1 MLILFAGTNDGWGN
15 YVINGTRKKPRNHE
29 KVKVLKG
36 DITLGDHITNHPNY
50 RQNAYSIILSF
61 KGKPAIEVMEKV
73 LTEFEQLFMHGFEA
87 YEYHFDAVLH
97 MDTDDYH
104 IHVRIPKFNLYTETQ
119 LQLYL
124 DKKDRYR
131 VNLIRNLIDMKYHL
145 ESPKNNRQFIREEQ
159 GLHTTQWKKSNK
171 QESRKMSRSVINNFI
186 RELHQASL
194 INSLSDVKN
203 VLEDANLKIINTGY
217 DYSRD
222 LYYITVQNKSKKI
235 KLTGDIYS
243 EYFWKYSRENREKQ
257 IADNKQFRGSY
268 KYSPEEY
275 KRVSIKLYIVLEK
288 RSTEINARYR
298 KPRERA
304 AKRLDNLQ
312 QKSQESI
319 IHKTKSFKNEGAATS
334 HTNFRDSD
342 THTAC
347 FTDSELPI
355 QRTTNTEQVA
365 HSKSVQVES
374 KRWTVYSYTIEKSEL
389 LEKKQH
395 LLLKIGGLNG
405 RINKNIIRKNSQ
417 DGKERTSIDK
427 FDGSEQEELYK
438 KAKLYMQRMAQTRDC
453 RERYRKKIAIIGKQC
468 VDIKQDFNSSIT
480 KINTIIRTLA
490 EETTYTGVKIDNNRE
505 LTIPDYVDE
514 LLEWGRQPF

>member
-15 YVINGTRKKPRNHE
+15 YVINGTRKKPRNH
-29 KVKVLKG
+29 KKIKVLRG

-61 KGKPAIEVMEKV
+61 KGKPSIETMNQV
-73 LTEFEQLFMHGFEA
+73 LAEFEQFFMHGFEA

-97 MDTDDYH
+97 MDTNNYH
-104 IHVRIPKFNLYTETQ
+104 IHVRIPKFNLYTGTQ

-131 VNLIRNLIDMKYHL
+131 VNLIRNLINMKYHL
-145 ESPKNNRQFIREEQ
+145 ESPKNNRQLIQEEQ
-159 GLHTTQWKKSNK
+159 DFYTTQWEKSNK

-203 VLEDANLKIINTGY
+203 ILEDANLKIITTGY

-222 LYYITVQNKSKKI
+222 LYYITVQNKSEKI

-257 IADNKQFRGSY
+257 VANNKQFRGSY

-275 KRVSIKLYIVLEK
+275 KRVSTKLYIALEK
-288 RSTEINARYR
+288 RTKEIDARYT

-312 QKSQESI
+312 QKSQENI
-319 IHKTKSFKNEGAATS
+319 ISKTKSFKNERPATS
-334 HTNFRDSD
+334 YTNYGNTS
-342 THTAC
+342 THTTC
-347 FTDSELPI
+347 FTDSELSI
-355 QRTTNTEQVA
+355 QRTKNTEQMA
-365 HSKSVQVES
+365 NSKSVQVES
-374 KRWTVYSYTIEKSEL
+374 KRWTVYSYTIEQSKL

-395 LLLKIGGLNG
+395 LLLKTGGLNG

-417 DGKERTSIDK
+417 NGKERTSIDR
-427 FDGSEQEELYK
+427 FDGSEQEELYR
-438 KAKLYMQRMAQTRDC
+438 KAKLYMQRMAKARDC
-453 RERYRKKIAIIGKQC
+453 RKRYRKKIAIIGKQC
-468 VDIKQDFNSSIT
+468 VDIEQDFNSSIT
-480 KINTIIRTLA
+480 KIDTIIRTLA
-490 EETTYTGVKIDNNRE
+490 EETTNTGVKIDKNRE
-505 LTIPDYVDE
+505 VTTPDYVDE